1 MTQPLQYGRNYLG
14 AVQAL
19 TAALEDLQLYM
30 EMGAGNSTL
39 LGDKDTEGSYLNA
52 PGARTDLTGADMA
65 YIQQGVQA
73 IVAWATTPQSA
84 TNNVTPNTY
93 FYLAQ

>member
-1 MTQPLQYGRNYLG
+1 MTQPLDYGRKFLA

-19 TAALEDLQLYM
+19 TAALEDIQLYTQ
-30 EMGAGNSTL
+30 MGDVNSTL
-39 LGDKDTEGSYLNA
+39 LADATVPGSYLNA

-65 YIQQGVQA
+65 YIQQASKAVVDWS
-73 IVAWATTPQSA
+73 ITPQSA